1 MGPFPVG
8 PRSLD
13 VTMNIFEI
21 LCKNAAFRIDPGLDK
36 NGRMWKMLEQYE
48 QAKASEEDCE
58 DVCSLED
65 VLSSDELLAFL
76 QRDHPPLVRMLTEK
90 ENLEALLRYVVESP
104 ADQTELSQKSMKVLT
119 HNVATVR
126 EAVFTNA
133 ADNLDVLFGFSASEP
148 EKSTTLDSLDDLH
161 SNLLAVVVQKF
172 LNTHSWYMADY
183 FANKEAF
190 RQSPE
195 MLLNSNGLL
204 QTLVDTN
211 YCYSG
216 SAMGQWMEDIEL
228 VHVLVDTFS
237 GQRGEQAIICAAD
250 VLCNIIRS
258 ISPLLQQL
266 ETETLITQMLK
277 SAFDAQNPCSDVAQ
291 DKAIAVC
298 HALADKYSND
308 GPEKIPESLGPVTQY
323 VSSFDNVLTGNSGS
337 ETEFTNTSGRVIV
350 FGMRRMRVVELIAS
364 LLHVGNSQ
372 INEAMMES
380 GIFQHLL
387 DAFFV
392 HKWNNILQTAVM
404 DIFGHVFR
412 GDDRAFC
419 RSILEKTD
427 LVPRVSKMLLQDL
440 QNEERGEPVS
450 PYRGFFRV
458 LEDVFSTPSITDGV
472 APAFESSAE
481 WKTLKQYL
489 NKKYSIDEETDVSAS
504 ESNVDVDSVPDIFAQ
519 KIVALALPEEQAKEV
534 TEQIKRRGGQVS
546 STLTEDTFCVVTN
559 SDVVA
564 EDRSSVV
571 QDAQRLGV
579 ILVRPEFV
587 EEAIKRDKL
596 PELNDYVVAEGKED
610 AMNDDGSLTASSEEI
625 GSPFRATTE
634 EASSEATLE
643 ESGAE
648 KSDDTPAAVSEEP
661 MDLS

>member
-1 MGPFPVG
+1 MGVPFPVNLG
-8 PRSLD
+8 RSTS
-13 VTMNIFEI
+13 TMNIFEI

-36 NGRMWKMLEQYE
+36 NGRMWKMLEAYE
-48 QAKASEEDCE
+48 EAKATGEAEDLE
-58 DVCSLED
+58 NACSLED
-65 VLSSDELLAFL
+65 VLSSDELLSFV
-76 QRDHPPLVRMLTEK
+76 QKDHPPLVRFLSEK
-90 ENLEALLRYVVESP
+90 ENLEQLLRYVVESP
-104 ADQTELSQKSMKVLT
+104 NDQTELSQKSMKVLT
-119 HNVATVR
+119 HNVASIR
-126 EAVFTNA
+126 ENVFTNA
-133 ADNLDVLFGFSASEP
+133 ADNLD
-148 EKSTTLDSLDDLH
+148 DLH
-161 SNLLAVVVQKF
+161 SNLLATVVQKF

-195 MLLNSNGLL
+195 MLLQSNGLL

-216 SAMGQWMEDIEL
+216 SALGQWMEDIEL

-237 GQRGEQAIICAAD
+237 GQRGEQAIICSAD
-250 VLCNIIRS
+250 VLCSIIRS

-266 ETETLITQMLK
+266 ESETLITQMLK
-277 SAFDAQNPCSDVAQ
+277 LAFDSQNPCNQVAQ

-308 GPEKIPESLGPVTQY
+308 GSEKVPESLGPVMQH
-323 VSSFDNVLTGNSGS
+323 VGSFDNVLTGAFNSDVAS
-337 ETEFTNTSGRVIV
+337 FTNTSGTVV
-350 FGMRRMRVVELIAS
+350 AFDMRRMRVVELIAS

-372 INEAMMES
+372 INEAMMDK

-404 DIFGHVFR
+404 DIYGHVFR
-412 GDDRAFC
+412 SDDRAFC

-427 LVPRVSKMLLQDL
+427 LVPRVSTMLLQDL

-458 LEDVFSTPSITDGV
+458 LEDVFSTLAITDGV

-481 WKTLKQYL
+481 WKTLKQHL

-534 TEQIKRRGGQVS
+534 TEQIKRRVGQVS

-564 EDRSSVV
+564 EGRSSVV

-587 EEAIKRDKL
+587 EEAIKQDKL
-596 PELNDYVVAEGKED
+596 PELNDYVVVAPEGKED

-634 EASSEATLE
+634 EVSSEASSEATLE

-648 KSDDTPAAVSEEP
+648 KSDDTPAVESEEP